1 MGLKK
6 SGCSL
11 DLSKVCQSWST
22 HIQTTAGLKVESK
35 CHTYVNINNN
45 NNNNTT
51 NNNNTNNN
59 INNTSMYLILF
70 DYIDTYIELN
80 ELHELPFLGS
90 SMHIKL
96 RCQPN
101 SRACCHLDMM

>member
-35 CHTYVNINNN
+35 CHTYANINN

-51 NNNNTNNN
+51 NNKNKNNN

-70 DYIDTYIELN
+70 DYIDTYIET
-80 ELHELPFLGS
+80 E
-90 SMHIKL
+90 
-96 RCQPN
+96 
-101 SRACCHLDMM
+101 